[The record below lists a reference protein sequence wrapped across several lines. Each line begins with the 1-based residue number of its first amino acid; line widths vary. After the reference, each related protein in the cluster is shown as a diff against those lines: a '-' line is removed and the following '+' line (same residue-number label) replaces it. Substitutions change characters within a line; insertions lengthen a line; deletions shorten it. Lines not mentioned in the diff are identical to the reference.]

1 MAKLHEEILVIKIST
16 LVADKADVTEVISN
30 DVIRNIEA
38 VIQELLVEDQ
48 HRMIEIERA

>member
-16 LVADKADVTEVISN
+16 LVADKADITEIASN
-30 DVIRNIEA
+30 EFIHNLSDVVN
-38 VIQELLVEDQ
+38 ELLAEDQ